1 MLTEKQT
8 DSGASAG
15 GIRSP
20 RTLGRRLHS
29 LPRFSR
35 HSLLSFLETH
45 LDSTCN
51 PTHIHVGLVIS
62 NQAARPGNPSPE
74 A

>member
-15 GIRSP
+15 GITCP
-20 RTLGRRLHS
+20 RTLGRRLNS

-35 HSLLSFLETH
+35 YSLLSFLETH
-45 LDSTCN
+45 LDSTSN
-51 PTHIHVGLVIS
+51 PTHIHVGLVVS
-62 NQAARPGNPSPE
+62 NQAVRSGNPSPE